1 MASSHGGIP
10 NHRHDPYDACM
21 LSRHS
26 WIAAFIGHVLRGAR
40 ATDPDRVFDTASEL
54 YPELGELNPE
64 FVADSA
70 FGPPERATEPS
81 GTAHMRAAL
90 ACLAQASR

>member
-1 MASSHGGIP
+1 M
-10 NHRHDPYDACM
+10 RDDPYDACM

-40 ATDPDRVFDTASEL
+40 STDPDRVFDTASDL

-70 FGPPERATEPS
+70 FGPPESAGRACAAE
-81 GTAHMRAAL
+81 GTTTANL
-90 ACLAQASR
+90 AFVPQATR

>member
-1 MASSHGGIP
+1 
-10 NHRHDPYDACM
+10 M

-40 ATDPDRVFDTASEL
+40 STDPDRVFDTASEL

-70 FGPPERATEPS
+70 FGPLAPAKAASATETTR
-81 GTAHMRAAL
+81 TASH
-90 ACLAQASR
+90 ACLPRARR